1 MSCNVLSF
9 LCHNLWNMNISPT
22 RRFHCAVGSLDND
35 SSEVP
40 EVDVSAVSTSYGMSI
55 AHYAFP
61 SKRQKTNPADERI
74 AKSSPSVASNIVPKA
89 TADDQKPG
97 EAKIGV
103 KERNQVRLSRYFEV
117 AE

>member
-1 MSCNVLSF
+1 
-9 LCHNLWNMNISPT
+9 MNISPT
-22 RRFHCAVGSLDND
+22 RRFRRAVGSLDND
-35 SSEVP
+35 SDEDP
-40 EVDVSAVSTSYGMSI
+40 EIDVSAVSTSCGMSI

-61 SKRQKTNPADERI
+61 SKRQKMNPADKRV
-74 AKSSPSVASNIVPKA
+74 ASVASNIVPEA

-97 EAKIGV
+97 EAKIEA